1 MTSLIVQP
9 QVVANAAA
17 NVADIGSMIGAANA
31 AAAGTTASVVAAASD
46 EVSAAAATL
55 FNTYAQDYQELLKRA
70 AVLHQQFGQ
79 ALAAAGKAY
88 VESETAAQ
96 ALLGGSP
103 AAGGVTGAADPP
115 LPQTL
120 IAPSVGLFMGGSGNP
135 IPNATYI
142 NGVLNWVNQNFAVT
156 MSNALPL
163 FTPEGLYP
171 VTGVKTLPVNTS
183 VSEGITILQSA
194 INQQL
199 FPTSGTGAPSV
210 AVLGYSQ
217 SSVISSLV
225 MQNIL
230 SGNYPFQVPSTSQL
244 GFTLLGDPM
253 NPNGGL
259 LERFAGLTFPSL
271 GFDFYGATPPNT
283 PYNTAIYT
291 LEYDGFADF
300 PQYPIDFPADLNAFL
315 GIIYLHG
322 TYPFFTGDQILNAI
336 PLTNTVGPT
345 MTDYFILPTQNL
357 PLLDPVRAIPL
368 IGNPIADLVQPD
380 LRVLVDLG
388 YGSTTQGWSPDPPNV
403 PTPFGV
409 IPPVSPIT
417 VAGALATGT
426 QQGISAFA
434 NDISAMMSSPPNLS
448 PAGLSNALMGS
459 LGTGGASVLPAL
471 TSALSS
477 PASFIATL
485 QSANSNIINGISS
498 SASAAYATLLPTADL
513 ANAIVTSV
521 PSYDLNLFLDGVEQV
536 VNGDPVGGLVYAF
549 GAPLAADTAL
559 ATLFGGFE
567 VRVIQHAATSIV
579 GDVMNTYMPPPVSQ
593 AQPQPQL
600 GTAFGSD

>member
-1 MTSLIVQP
+1 MANMFVQP

-17 NVADIGSMIGAANA
+17 NVADIGSMVGAANA
-31 AAAGTTASVVAAASD
+31 AAAGPTTGVVAAASD
-46 EVSAAAATL
+46 EVSAATATL
-55 FNTYAQDYQELLKRA
+55 FNTYAQDCQELLKRA
-70 AVLHQQFGQ
+70 AVMHQQFGQ

-96 ALLGGSP
+96 ALLGGST

-135 IPNATYI
+135 IPNATYV

-171 VTGVKTLPVNTS
+171 VTGIKNLPVNMS
-183 VSEGITILQSA
+183 VSQGVTILQSA

-199 FPTSGTGAPSV
+199 FPTSGTAAPSV

-217 SSVISSLV
+217 SAVISSLV
-225 MQNIL
+225 MQNL
-230 SGNYPFQVPSTSQL
+230 ASGNYPFQVPSTSQL

-259 LERFAGLTFPSL
+259 LERFVGLTLPSL

-300 PQYPIDFPADLNAFL
+300 PQYPIDVLSDLNAVL
-315 GIIYLHG
+315 GIQYVHG
-322 TYPFFTGDQILNAI
+322 TYASINPNALPPGDTMIELPGSATLPGGTGA
-336 PLTNTVGPT
+336 TNYYMV
-345 MTDYFILPTQNL
+345 TQPNL
-357 PLLDPVRAIPL
+357 PLLDPVRAIPV

-380 LRVLVDLG
+380 LSVLVNLG
-388 YGSTTQGWSPDPPNV
+388 YGSTTQGWSTGPANV

-409 IPPVSPIT
+409 IPPVSPGSVIS
-417 VAGALATGT
+417 ALAAGT
-426 QQGISAFA
+426 PQGIGAFA
-434 NDISAMMSSPPNLS
+434 NDVSAGI
-448 PAGLSNALMGS
+448 AGVPSLSNVS
-459 LGTGGASVLPAL
+459 LPDLSSMGTGGGFSFLPAAP
-471 TSALSS
+471 TSA
-477 PASFIATL
+477 PAAIDGFIQAL
-485 QSANSNIINGISS
+485 QTANSTIVNGISG
-498 SASAAYATLLPTADL
+498 SAANAYAVLLPTADI
-513 ANAIVTSV
+513 ANALAISL
-521 PSYDLNLFLDGVEQV
+521 PSYDVNLFLNGVQQV
-536 VNGDPVGGLVYAF
+536 LNGDPAGGLVYAF
-549 GAPLAADTAL
+549 GAPVAADVGLGTLAA
-559 ATLFGGFE
+559 GFE
-567 VRVIQHAATSIV
+567 LDVLLDAA
-579 GDVMNTYMPPPVSQ
+579 GFD
-593 AQPQPQL
+593 L
-600 GTAFGSD
+600 

>member
-31 AAAGTTASVVAAASD
+31 AAAGTTAGVVAAAGD

-183 VSEGITILQSA
+183 VSEGITILQTT

-253 NPNGGL
+253 NPNGGV
-259 LERFAGLTFPSL
+259 LERFVGLTLPSL

-300 PQYPIDFPADLNAFL
+300 PQYPIDVLSDLNAVL
-315 GIIYLHG
+315 GIQYVHG
-322 TYPFFTGDQILNAI
+322 TYASINPNALPQGDTMIELPGSATLPGGTGA
-336 PLTNTVGPT
+336 TNYYMISQP
-345 MTDYFILPTQNL
+345 NL
-357 PLLDPVRAIPL
+357 PLLDPVRAIPI
-368 IGNPIADLVQPD
+368 IGNPIADLAQPD
-380 LRVLVDLG
+380 LAVLVNLG
-388 YGSTTQGWSPDPPNV
+388 YGSTAQGWSTGPANV

-409 IPPVSPIT
+409 IPPVSPID
-417 VAGALATGT
+417 VAGALAAGT
-426 QQGISAFA
+426 QQGMGAFA
-434 NDISAMMSSPPNLS
+434 GDISAGIAGISSPNVSLPDMSSIGMSGVP
-448 PAGLSNALMGS
+448 S
-459 LGTGGASVLPAL
+459 LLPAAP
-471 TSALSS
+471 TSA
-477 PASFIATL
+477 PAAIDGFIQAL
-485 QSANSNIINGISS
+485 QTANTTIVNGISG
-498 SASAAYATLLPTADL
+498 AAANAYAVLLPTADI
-513 ANAIVTSV
+513 ANALATSL
-521 PSYDLNLFLDGVEQV
+521 PSYDVNLFLDGVQQV
-536 VNGDPVGGLVYAF
+536 ISGDPVGGLVYAF
-549 GAPLAADTAL
+549 GAPVAADAGLGTLAA
-559 ATLFGGFE
+559 GFE
-567 VRVIQHAATSIV
+567 I
-579 GDVMNTYMPPPVSQ
+579 DVLLNAV
-593 AQPQPQL
+593 
-600 GTAFGSD
+600 

>member
-31 AAAGTTASVVAAASD
+31 AAAGTTAGVVAAASD

-225 MQNIL
+225 IQNIL

-300 PQYPIDFPADLNAFL
+300 PQYPIDVLSDLNAVL
-315 GIIYLHG
+315 GIQYVHG
-322 TYPFFTGDQILNAI
+322 TYASINPNALPQGDTMIELPGSATLPGGTGA
-336 PLTNTVGPT
+336 TNYYMISQP
-345 MTDYFILPTQNL
+345 NL
-357 PLLDPVRAIPL
+357 PLLDPVRAIPI
-368 IGNPIADLVQPD
+368 IGNPIADLAQPD
-380 LRVLVDLG
+380 LAVLVNLG
-388 YGSTTQGWSPDPPNV
+388 YGSTAQGWSTGPANV

-409 IPPVSPIT
+409 IPPVSPID
-417 VAGALATGT
+417 VAGALAAGT
-426 QQGISAFA
+426 QQGMGAFA
-434 NDISAMMSSPPNLS
+434 GDISAGIAGIPSPNVSLPDMSSIGMSGGP
-448 PAGLSNALMGS
+448 S
-459 LGTGGASVLPAL
+459 LLPAAP
-471 TSALSS
+471 TSA
-477 PASFIATL
+477 PAAIDGFIQAL
-485 QSANSNIINGISS
+485 QTANTTIVNGISG
-498 SASAAYATLLPTADL
+498 AAANAYAVLLPTADI
-513 ANAIVTSV
+513 ANALATSL
-521 PSYDLNLFLDGVEQV
+521 PSYDVNLFLDGVQQV
-536 VNGDPVGGLVYAF
+536 ISGDPVGGLVYAF
-549 GAPLAADTAL
+549 GAPVAADAGLGTLAA
-559 ATLFGGFE
+559 GFE
-567 VRVIQHAATSIV
+567 I
-579 GDVMNTYMPPPVSQ
+579 DVLLNAV
-593 AQPQPQL
+593 
-600 GTAFGSD
+600 

>member
-70 AVLHQQFGQ
+70 AGLHQQFVQ

-225 MQNIL
+225 IQNIL

-300 PQYPIDFPADLNAFL
+300 PQYPIDVLSDLNAVL
-315 GIIYLHG
+315 GIQYVHG
-322 TYPFFTGDQILNAI
+322 TYASIYPNARPQGDTMIELPGSATLPGGTGA
-336 PLTNTVGPT
+336 TNYYMISQP
-345 MTDYFILPTQNL
+345 NL
-357 PLLDPVRAIPL
+357 PLLDPVRAIPI
-368 IGNPIADLVQPD
+368 IGNPIADLAQPD
-380 LRVLVDLG
+380 LAVLVNLG
-388 YGSTTQGWSPDPPNV
+388 YGSTAQGWSTGPANV

-409 IPPVSPIT
+409 IPPVSPID
-417 VAGALATGT
+417 VAGALAAGT
-426 QQGISAFA
+426 QQGMSAFA
-434 NDISAMMSSPPNLS
+434 GDISAGIAGIPSPNVSLPDLSAIGMSGVP
-448 PAGLSNALMGS
+448 S
-459 LGTGGASVLPAL
+459 LLPAAPAPAAIDGFIQ
-471 TSALSS
+471 ALQ
-477 PASFIATL
+477 T
-485 QSANSNIINGISS
+485 ANTTIVNGISG
-498 SASAAYATLLPTADL
+498 AAANAYAVLLPTADI
-513 ANAIVTSV
+513 ANALATSL
-521 PSYDLNLFLDGVEQV
+521 PSYDVNLFLDGVQQV
-536 VNGDPVGGLVYAF
+536 ISGDPVGGLVYAF
-549 GAPLAADTAL
+549 GAPVAADAGLGTLAA
-559 ATLFGGFE
+559 GFE
-567 VRVIQHAATSIV
+567 I
-579 GDVMNTYMPPPVSQ
+579 DVLLNAV
-593 AQPQPQL
+593 
-600 GTAFGSD
+600 

>member
-31 AAAGTTASVVAAASD
+31 AAAGTTAGVVAAAGD

-171 VTGVKTLPVNTS
+171 VTGVKTLPVNMS

-253 NPNGGL
+253 NPNGGV
-259 LERFAGLTFPSL
+259 LERFVGLTLPSL

-300 PQYPIDFPADLNAFL
+300 PQYPIDVLSDLNAVL
-315 GIIYLHG
+315 GIQYVHG
-322 TYPFFTGDQILNAI
+322 TYASINPNALPQGDTMIELPGSATLPGGTGA
-336 PLTNTVGPT
+336 TNYYMISQP
-345 MTDYFILPTQNL
+345 NL
-357 PLLDPVRAIPL
+357 PLLDPVRAIPI
-368 IGNPIADLVQPD
+368 IGNPIADLAQPD
-380 LRVLVDLG
+380 LAVLVNLG
-388 YGSTTQGWSPDPPNV
+388 YGSTAQGWSTGPANV

-409 IPPVSPIT
+409 IPPVSPID
-417 VAGALATGT
+417 VAGALAAGT
-426 QQGISAFA
+426 QQGMGAFA
-434 NDISAMMSSPPNLS
+434 GDISAGIAGISSPNVSLPDMSSIGMSGVP
-448 PAGLSNALMGS
+448 S
-459 LGTGGASVLPAL
+459 LLPAAP
-471 TSALSS
+471 TSA
-477 PASFIATL
+477 PAAIDGFIQAL
-485 QSANSNIINGISS
+485 QTANTTIVNGISG
-498 SASAAYATLLPTADL
+498 AAANAYAVLLPTADI
-513 ANAIVTSV
+513 ANALATSL
-521 PSYDLNLFLDGVEQV
+521 PSYDVNLFLDGVQQV
-536 VNGDPVGGLVYAF
+536 ISGDPVGGLVYAF
-549 GAPLAADTAL
+549 GAPVAADAGLGTLAA
-559 ATLFGGFE
+559 GFE
-567 VRVIQHAATSIV
+567 I
-579 GDVMNTYMPPPVSQ
+579 DVLLNAV
-593 AQPQPQL
+593 
-600 GTAFGSD
+600 

>member
-1 MTSLIVQP
+1 MASMFVQP

-300 PQYPIDFPADLNAFL
+300 PQYPIDVLSDLNAVL
-315 GIIYLHG
+315 GIQYVHG
-322 TYPFFTGDQILNAI
+322 TYASINPNALPQGDTMIELPGSATLPGGTGA
-336 PLTNTVGPT
+336 TNYYMISQP
-345 MTDYFILPTQNL
+345 NL
-357 PLLDPVRAIPL
+357 PLLDPVRAIPI
-368 IGNPIADLVQPD
+368 IGNPIADLAQPD
-380 LRVLVDLG
+380 LAVLVNLG
-388 YGSTTQGWSPDPPNV
+388 YGSTAQGWSTGPANV

-409 IPPVSPIT
+409 IPPVSPID
-417 VAGALATGT
+417 VAGALAAGT
-426 QQGISAFA
+426 QQGMGAFA
-434 NDISAMMSSPPNLS
+434 GDISAGIAGIPSPNVSLPDMSSIGMSGGP
-448 PAGLSNALMGS
+448 S
-459 LGTGGASVLPAL
+459 LLPAAP
-471 TSALSS
+471 TSA
-477 PASFIATL
+477 PAAIDGFIQAL
-485 QSANSNIINGISS
+485 QTANTTIVNGISG
-498 SASAAYATLLPTADL
+498 AAANAYAVLLPTADI
-513 ANAIVTSV
+513 ANALATSL
-521 PSYDLNLFLDGVEQV
+521 PSYDVNLFLDGVQQV
-536 VNGDPVGGLVYAF
+536 ISGDPVGGLVYAF
-549 GAPLAADTAL
+549 GAPVAADAGLGTLAA
-559 ATLFGGFE
+559 GFE
-567 VRVIQHAATSIV
+567 I
-579 GDVMNTYMPPPVSQ
+579 DVLLNAV
-593 AQPQPQL
+593 
-600 GTAFGSD
+600 

>member
-31 AAAGTTASVVAAASD
+31 AAAGPTTGVVAAAGD
-46 EVSAAAATL
+46 EVSAAATTL

-135 IPNATYI
+135 IPNATYV

-171 VTGVKTLPVNTS
+171 VTGIKNLPANTS
-183 VSEGITILQSA
+183 VSQGITILQSA

-253 NPNGGL
+253 NPNGGV
-259 LERFAGLTFPSL
+259 LERFVGLTLPSL

-300 PQYPIDFPADLNAFL
+300 PQYPIDVLSDLNAVL
-315 GIIYLHG
+315 GIQYVHG
-322 TYPFFTGDQILNAI
+322 TYASINPNALPQGDTMIELPGSATLPGGTGA
-336 PLTNTVGPT
+336 TNYY
-345 MTDYFILPTQNL
+345 MITQPNL
-357 PLLDPVRAIPL
+357 PLLDPVRAIPI

-380 LRVLVDLG
+380 LKVLVDLG
-388 YGSTTQGWSPDPPNV
+388 YGSTSQGWSTGPANV

-409 IPPVSPIT
+409 IPPVSPID

-426 QQGISAFA
+426 QQGLGAFA
-434 NDISAMMSSPPNLS
+434 GDISA
-448 PAGLSNALMGS
+448 G
-459 LGTGGASVLPAL
+459 
-471 TSALSS
+471 
-477 PASFIATL
+477 IA
-485 QSANSNIINGISS
+485 GISS
-498 SASAAYATLLPTADL
+498 PNVSLPDMSSIGMSGVPSLLPAAPTSAPAAIDGFIQALQTTNTTIVDGISGAAANAYAVLLPTADI
-513 ANAIVTSV
+513 ANALATSL
-521 PSYDLNLFLDGVEQV
+521 PSYDVNLFLDGVQQV
-536 VNGDPVGGLVYAF
+536 ISGDPVGGLVYAF
-549 GAPLAADTAL
+549 GAPVAADAGLGTLAA
-559 ATLFGGFE
+559 GFE
-567 VRVIQHAATSIV
+567 I
-579 GDVMNTYMPPPVSQ
+579 DVLLNAV
-593 AQPQPQL
+593 
-600 GTAFGSD
+600 

>member
-31 AAAGTTASVVAAASD
+31 AAAGTTAGVVAAAGD

-300 PQYPIDFPADLNAFL
+300 PQYPIDVLSDLNAVL
-315 GIIYLHG
+315 GIQYVHG
-322 TYPFFTGDQILNAI
+322 TYASINPNALPQGDTMIELPGSATLPGGTGA
-336 PLTNTVGPT
+336 TNYYMISQP
-345 MTDYFILPTQNL
+345 NL
-357 PLLDPVRAIPL
+357 PLLDPVRAIPI
-368 IGNPIADLVQPD
+368 IGNPIADLAQPD
-380 LRVLVDLG
+380 LAVLVNLG
-388 YGSTTQGWSPDPPNV
+388 YGSTAQGWSTGPANV

-409 IPPVSPIT
+409 IPPVSPID
-417 VAGALATGT
+417 VAGALAAGT
-426 QQGISAFA
+426 QQGMGAFA
-434 NDISAMMSSPPNLS
+434 GDISAGIAGIPSPNVSLPDMSSIGMSGGP
-448 PAGLSNALMGS
+448 S
-459 LGTGGASVLPAL
+459 LLPAAP
-471 TSALSS
+471 TSA
-477 PASFIATL
+477 PAAIDGFIQAL
-485 QSANSNIINGISS
+485 QTANTTIVNGISG
-498 SASAAYATLLPTADL
+498 AAANAYAVLLPTADI
-513 ANAIVTSV
+513 ANALATSL
-521 PSYDLNLFLDGVEQV
+521 PSYDVNLFLDGVQQV
-536 VNGDPVGGLVYAF
+536 ISGDPVGGLVYAF
-549 GAPLAADTAL
+549 GAPVAADAGLGTLAA
-559 ATLFGGFE
+559 GFE
-567 VRVIQHAATSIV
+567 I
-579 GDVMNTYMPPPVSQ
+579 DVLLNAV
-593 AQPQPQL
+593 
-600 GTAFGSD
+600 

>member
-31 AAAGTTASVVAAASD
+31 AAAGTTAGVVAAAGD

-183 VSEGITILQSA
+183 VSEGITILQTA

-253 NPNGGL
+253 NPNGGV
-259 LERFAGLTFPSL
+259 LERFVGLTLPSL

-300 PQYPIDFPADLNAFL
+300 PQYPIDVLSDLNAVL
-315 GIIYLHG
+315 GIQYVHG
-322 TYPFFTGDQILNAI
+322 TYASINPNALPQGDTMIELPGSATLPGGTGA
-336 PLTNTVGPT
+336 TNYYMISQP
-345 MTDYFILPTQNL
+345 NL
-357 PLLDPVRAIPL
+357 PLLDPVRAIPI
-368 IGNPIADLVQPD
+368 IGNPIADLAQPD
-380 LRVLVDLG
+380 LAVLVNLG
-388 YGSTTQGWSPDPPNV
+388 YGSTAQGWSTGPANV

-409 IPPVSPIT
+409 IPPVSPID
-417 VAGALATGT
+417 VAGALAAGT
-426 QQGISAFA
+426 QQGMGAFA
-434 NDISAMMSSPPNLS
+434 GDISAGIAGISSPNVSLPDMSSIGMSGVP
-448 PAGLSNALMGS
+448 S
-459 LGTGGASVLPAL
+459 LLPAAP
-471 TSALSS
+471 TSA
-477 PASFIATL
+477 PAAIDGFIQAL
-485 QSANSNIINGISS
+485 QTANTTIVNGISG
-498 SASAAYATLLPTADL
+498 AAANAYAVLLPTADI
-513 ANAIVTSV
+513 ANALATSL
-521 PSYDLNLFLDGVEQV
+521 PSYDVNLFLDGVQQV
-536 VNGDPVGGLVYAF
+536 ISGDPVGGLVYAF
-549 GAPLAADTAL
+549 GAPVAADAGLGTLAA
-559 ATLFGGFE
+559 GFE
-567 VRVIQHAATSIV
+567 I
-579 GDVMNTYMPPPVSQ
+579 DVLLNAV
-593 AQPQPQL
+593 
-600 GTAFGSD
+600 

>member
-1 MTSLIVQP
+1 MTNLIVQP

-31 AAAGTTASVVAAASD
+31 AAAGTTAGVVAAASD

-88 VESETAAQ
+88 VESETSAQ

-171 VTGVKTLPVNTS
+171 VTGVKTLPVNMS

-253 NPNGGL
+253 NPNGGV
-259 LERFAGLTFPSL
+259 LERFVGLTFPSL

-300 PQYPIDFPADLNAFL
+300 PQYPIDVLSDLNAVL
-315 GIIYLHG
+315 GIQYVHG
-322 TYPFFTGDQILNAI
+322 TYASINPNALPQGDTMIELPGSATLPGGTGA
-336 PLTNTVGPT
+336 TNYYMISQP
-345 MTDYFILPTQNL
+345 NL
-357 PLLDPVRAIPL
+357 PLLDPVRAIPI
-368 IGNPIADLVQPD
+368 IGNPIADLAQPD
-380 LRVLVDLG
+380 LAVLVNLG
-388 YGSTTQGWSPDPPNV
+388 YGSTAQGWSTGPANV

-409 IPPVSPIT
+409 IPPVSPID
-417 VAGALATGT
+417 VAGALAAGT
-426 QQGISAFA
+426 QQGMGAFA
-434 NDISAMMSSPPNLS
+434 GDISAGIAGISSPNVSLPDMSSIGMSGVP
-448 PAGLSNALMGS
+448 S
-459 LGTGGASVLPAL
+459 LLPAAP
-471 TSALSS
+471 TSA
-477 PASFIATL
+477 PAAIDGFIQAL
-485 QSANSNIINGISS
+485 QTANTTIVNGISG
-498 SASAAYATLLPTADL
+498 AAANAYAVLLPTADI
-513 ANAIVTSV
+513 ANALATSL
-521 PSYDLNLFLDGVEQV
+521 PSYDVNLFLDGVQQV
-536 VNGDPVGGLVYAF
+536 ISGDPVGGLVYAF
-549 GAPLAADTAL
+549 GAPVAADAGLGTLAA
-559 ATLFGGFE
+559 GFE
-567 VRVIQHAATSIV
+567 I
-579 GDVMNTYMPPPVSQ
+579 DVLLNAV
-593 AQPQPQL
+593 
-600 GTAFGSD
+600 

>member
-1 MTSLIVQP
+1 MTRLIVQP

-300 PQYPIDFPADLNAFL
+300 PQYPIDVLSDLNAVL
-315 GIIYLHG
+315 GIQYVHG
-322 TYPFFTGDQILNAI
+322 TYASINPNALPQGDTMIELPGSATLPGGTGA
-336 PLTNTVGPT
+336 TNYYMISQP
-345 MTDYFILPTQNL
+345 NL
-357 PLLDPVRAIPL
+357 PLLDPVRAIPI
-368 IGNPIADLVQPD
+368 IGNPIADLAQPD
-380 LRVLVDLG
+380 LAVLVNLG
-388 YGSTTQGWSPDPPNV
+388 YGSTAQGWSTGPANV

-409 IPPVSPIT
+409 IPPVSPID
-417 VAGALATGT
+417 VAGALAAGT
-426 QQGISAFA
+426 QQGMSAFA
-434 NDISAMMSSPPNLS
+434 GDISAGIAGIPSPNVSLPDMSSIGMSGVP
-448 PAGLSNALMGS
+448 S
-459 LGTGGASVLPAL
+459 LLPAAPAPAAIDGFIQ
-471 TSALSS
+471 ALQ
-477 PASFIATL
+477 T
-485 QSANSNIINGISS
+485 ANTTIVNGISG
-498 SASAAYATLLPTADL
+498 AAANAYAVLLPTADI
-513 ANAIVTSV
+513 ANALATSL
-521 PSYDLNLFLDGVEQV
+521 PSYDVNLFLDGVQQV
-536 VNGDPVGGLVYAF
+536 ISGDPVGGLVYAF
-549 GAPLAADTAL
+549 GAPVAADAGLGTLAA
-559 ATLFGGFE
+559 GFE
-567 VRVIQHAATSIV
+567 I
-579 GDVMNTYMPPPVSQ
+579 DVLLNAV
-593 AQPQPQL
+593 
-600 GTAFGSD
+600 

>member
-225 MQNIL
+225 IQNIL

-300 PQYPIDFPADLNAFL
+300 PQYPIDVLSDLNAVL
-315 GIIYLHG
+315 GIQYVHG
-322 TYPFFTGDQILNAI
+322 TYASINPNALPQGDTMIELPGSATLPGGTGA
-336 PLTNTVGPT
+336 TNYYMISQP
-345 MTDYFILPTQNL
+345 NL
-357 PLLDPVRAIPL
+357 PLLDPVRAIPI
-368 IGNPIADLVQPD
+368 IGNPIADLAQPD
-380 LRVLVDLG
+380 LAVLVNLG
-388 YGSTTQGWSPDPPNV
+388 YGSTAQGWSTGPANV

-409 IPPVSPIT
+409 IPPVSPID
-417 VAGALATGT
+417 VAGALAAGT
-426 QQGISAFA
+426 QQGMGAFA
-434 NDISAMMSSPPNLS
+434 GDISAGIAGIPSPNVSLPDMSSIGMSGGP
-448 PAGLSNALMGS
+448 S
-459 LGTGGASVLPAL
+459 LLPAAP
-471 TSALSS
+471 TSA
-477 PASFIATL
+477 PAAIDGFIQAL
-485 QSANSNIINGISS
+485 QTANTTIVNGISG
-498 SASAAYATLLPTADL
+498 AAANAYAVLLPTADI
-513 ANAIVTSV
+513 ANALATSL
-521 PSYDLNLFLDGVEQV
+521 PSYDVNLFLDGVQQV
-536 VNGDPVGGLVYAF
+536 ISGDPVGGLVYAF
-549 GAPLAADTAL
+549 GAPVAADAGLGTLAA
-559 ATLFGGFE
+559 GFE
-567 VRVIQHAATSIV
+567 I
-579 GDVMNTYMPPPVSQ
+579 DVLLNAV
-593 AQPQPQL
+593 
-600 GTAFGSD
+600 

>member
-1 MTSLIVQP
+1 MASMFVQP

-31 AAAGTTASVVAAASD
+31 AAAGTTAGVVAAAGD

-300 PQYPIDFPADLNAFL
+300 PQYPIDVLSDLNAVL
-315 GIIYLHG
+315 GIQYVHG
-322 TYPFFTGDQILNAI
+322 TYASINPNALPQGDTMIELPGSATLPGGTGA
-336 PLTNTVGPT
+336 TNYYMISQP
-345 MTDYFILPTQNL
+345 NL
-357 PLLDPVRAIPL
+357 PLLDPVRAIPI
-368 IGNPIADLVQPD
+368 IGNPIADLAQPD
-380 LRVLVDLG
+380 LAVLVNLG
-388 YGSTTQGWSPDPPNV
+388 YGSTAQGWSTGPANV

-409 IPPVSPIT
+409 IPPVSPID
-417 VAGALATGT
+417 VAGALAAGT
-426 QQGISAFA
+426 QQGMSAFA
-434 NDISAMMSSPPNLS
+434 GDISAGIAGIPSPNVSLPDMSSIGMSGVP
-448 PAGLSNALMGS
+448 S
-459 LGTGGASVLPAL
+459 LLPAAPAPAAIDGFIQ
-471 TSALSS
+471 ALQ
-477 PASFIATL
+477 T
-485 QSANSNIINGISS
+485 ANTTIVNGISG
-498 SASAAYATLLPTADL
+498 AAANAYAVLLPTADI
-513 ANAIVTSV
+513 ANALATSL
-521 PSYDLNLFLDGVEQV
+521 PSYDVNLFLDGVQQV
-536 VNGDPVGGLVYAF
+536 ISGDPVGGLVYAF
-549 GAPLAADTAL
+549 GAPVAADAGLGTLAA
-559 ATLFGGFE
+559 GFE
-567 VRVIQHAATSIV
+567 I
-579 GDVMNTYMPPPVSQ
+579 DVLLNAV
-593 AQPQPQL
+593 
-600 GTAFGSD
+600 

>member
-31 AAAGTTASVVAAASD
+31 AAAGTTTGVVAAAGD

-115 LPQTL
+115 LPPTL
-120 IAPSVGLFMGGSGNP
+120 TSPSVGLFMGGSGNP
-135 IPNATYI
+135 IPNATYV

-171 VTGVKTLPVNTS
+171 VTGIKNLPANTS
-183 VSEGITILQSA
+183 VSQGITILQSA

-300 PQYPIDFPADLNAFL
+300 PQYPIDVLSDLNAVL
-315 GIIYLHG
+315 GIQYVHG
-322 TYPFFTGDQILNAI
+322 TYASINPNALPQGDTMIELPGSATLPGGTGA
-336 PLTNTVGPT
+336 TNYYMISQP
-345 MTDYFILPTQNL
+345 NL
-357 PLLDPVRAIPL
+357 PLLDPVRAIPI
-368 IGNPIADLVQPD
+368 IGNPIADLAQPD
-380 LRVLVDLG
+380 LAVLVNLG
-388 YGSTTQGWSPDPPNV
+388 YGSTAQGWSTGPANV

-409 IPPVSPIT
+409 IPPVSPID
-417 VAGALATGT
+417 VAGALAAGT
-426 QQGISAFA
+426 QQGMSAFA
-434 NDISAMMSSPPNLS
+434 GDISAGIAGIPSPNVSLPDMSSIGMSGVP
-448 PAGLSNALMGS
+448 S
-459 LGTGGASVLPAL
+459 LLPAAPAPAAIDGFIQ
-471 TSALSS
+471 ALQ
-477 PASFIATL
+477 T
-485 QSANSNIINGISS
+485 ANTTIVNGISG
-498 SASAAYATLLPTADL
+498 AAANAYAVLLPTADI
-513 ANAIVTSV
+513 ANALATSL
-521 PSYDLNLFLDGVEQV
+521 PSYDVNLFLDGVQQV
-536 VNGDPVGGLVYAF
+536 ISGDPVGGLVYAF
-549 GAPLAADTAL
+549 GAPVAADAGLGTLAA
-559 ATLFGGFE
+559 GFE
-567 VRVIQHAATSIV
+567 I
-579 GDVMNTYMPPPVSQ
+579 DVLLNAV
-593 AQPQPQL
+593 
-600 GTAFGSD
+600 

>member
-31 AAAGTTASVVAAASD
+31 AAAGTTAGVVAAAGD

-300 PQYPIDFPADLNAFL
+300 PQYPIDVLSDLNAVL
-315 GIIYLHG
+315 GIQYVHG
-322 TYPFFTGDQILNAI
+322 TYASINPNALPQGDTMIELPGSATLPGGTGA
-336 PLTNTVGPT
+336 TNYYMISQP
-345 MTDYFILPTQNL
+345 NL
-357 PLLDPVRAIPL
+357 PLLDPVRAIPI
-368 IGNPIADLVQPD
+368 IGNPIADLAQPD
-380 LRVLVDLG
+380 LAVLVNLG
-388 YGSTTQGWSPDPPNV
+388 YGSTAQGWSTGPANV

-409 IPPVSPIT
+409 IPPVSPID
-417 VAGALATGT
+417 VAGALAAGT
-426 QQGISAFA
+426 QQGMGAFA
-434 NDISAMMSSPPNLS
+434 GDISAGIAGIPSPNVSLPDMSSIGMSGVP
-448 PAGLSNALMGS
+448 S
-459 LGTGGASVLPAL
+459 LLPAAPAPAAIDGFIQ
-471 TSALSS
+471 ALQ
-477 PASFIATL
+477 T
-485 QSANSNIINGISS
+485 ANTTIVNGISG
-498 SASAAYATLLPTADL
+498 AAANAYAVLLPTADI
-513 ANAIVTSV
+513 ANALATSL
-521 PSYDLNLFLDGVEQV
+521 PSYDVNLFLDGVQQV
-536 VNGDPVGGLVYAF
+536 ISGDPVGGLVYAF
-549 GAPLAADTAL
+549 GAPVAADAGLGTLAA
-559 ATLFGGFE
+559 GFE
-567 VRVIQHAATSIV
+567 I
-579 GDVMNTYMPPPVSQ
+579 DVLLNAV
-593 AQPQPQL
+593 
-600 GTAFGSD
+600 

>member
-1 MTSLIVQP
+1 MASMFVQP

-300 PQYPIDFPADLNAFL
+300 PQYPIDVLSDLNAVL
-315 GIIYLHG
+315 GIQYVHG
-322 TYPFFTGDQILNAI
+322 TYASINPNALPQGDTMIELPGSATLPGGTGA
-336 PLTNTVGPT
+336 TNYYMISQP
-345 MTDYFILPTQNL
+345 NL
-357 PLLDPVRAIPL
+357 PLLDPVRAIPI
-368 IGNPIADLVQPD
+368 IGNPIADLAQPD
-380 LRVLVDLG
+380 LAVLVNLG
-388 YGSTTQGWSPDPPNV
+388 YGSTAQGWSTGPANV

-409 IPPVSPIT
+409 IPPVSPID
-417 VAGALATGT
+417 VAGALAAGT
-426 QQGISAFA
+426 QQGMSAFA
-434 NDISAMMSSPPNLS
+434 GDISAGIAGIPSPNVSLPDMSSIGMSGVP
-448 PAGLSNALMGS
+448 S
-459 LGTGGASVLPAL
+459 LLPAAPAPAAIDGFIQ
-471 TSALSS
+471 ALQ
-477 PASFIATL
+477 T
-485 QSANSNIINGISS
+485 ANTTIVNGISG
-498 SASAAYATLLPTADL
+498 AAANAYAVLLPTADI
-513 ANAIVTSV
+513 ANALATSL
-521 PSYDLNLFLDGVEQV
+521 PSYDVNLFLDGVQQV
-536 VNGDPVGGLVYAF
+536 ISGDPVGGLVYAF
-549 GAPLAADTAL
+549 GAPVAADAGLGTLAA
-559 ATLFGGFE
+559 GFE
-567 VRVIQHAATSIV
+567 I
-579 GDVMNTYMPPPVSQ
+579 DVLLNAV
-593 AQPQPQL
+593 
-600 GTAFGSD
+600 

>member
-1 MTSLIVQP
+1 MFVQP

-31 AAAGTTASVVAAASD
+31 AAAGTTAGVVAAAGD

-300 PQYPIDFPADLNAFL
+300 PQYPIDVLSDLNAVL
-315 GIIYLHG
+315 GIQYVHG
-322 TYPFFTGDQILNAI
+322 TYASINPNALPQGDTMIELPGSATLPGGTGA
-336 PLTNTVGPT
+336 TNYYMISQP
-345 MTDYFILPTQNL
+345 NL
-357 PLLDPVRAIPL
+357 PLLDPVRAIPI
-368 IGNPIADLVQPD
+368 IGNPIADLAQPD
-380 LRVLVDLG
+380 LAVLVNLG
-388 YGSTTQGWSPDPPNV
+388 YGSTAQGWSTGPANV

-409 IPPVSPIT
+409 IPPVSPID
-417 VAGALATGT
+417 VAGALAAGT
-426 QQGISAFA
+426 QQGMSAFA
-434 NDISAMMSSPPNLS
+434 GDISAGIAGIPSPNVSLPDMSSIGMSGVP
-448 PAGLSNALMGS
+448 S
-459 LGTGGASVLPAL
+459 LLPAAPAPAAIDGFIQ
-471 TSALSS
+471 ALQ
-477 PASFIATL
+477 T
-485 QSANSNIINGISS
+485 ANTTIVNGISG
-498 SASAAYATLLPTADL
+498 AAANAYAVLLPTADI
-513 ANAIVTSV
+513 ANALATSL
-521 PSYDLNLFLDGVEQV
+521 PSYDVNLFLDGVQQV
-536 VNGDPVGGLVYAF
+536 ISGDPVGGLVYAF
-549 GAPLAADTAL
+549 GAPVAADAGLGTLAA
-559 ATLFGGFE
+559 GFE
-567 VRVIQHAATSIV
+567 I
-579 GDVMNTYMPPPVSQ
+579 DVLLNAV
-593 AQPQPQL
+593 
-600 GTAFGSD
+600 

>member
-9 QVVANAAA
+9 QVVAIAAA

-31 AAAGTTASVVAAASD
+31 AAAGTTAGVVAAAGD

-171 VTGVKTLPVNTS
+171 VTGVKTLPVNMS

-253 NPNGGL
+253 NPNGGV
-259 LERFAGLTFPSL
+259 LERFVGLTFPSL

-300 PQYPIDFPADLNAFL
+300 PQYPIDVLSDLNAVL
-315 GIIYLHG
+315 GIQYVHG
-322 TYPFFTGDQILNAI
+322 TYASINPNALPQGDTMIELPGSATLPGGTGA
-336 PLTNTVGPT
+336 TNYYMISQP
-345 MTDYFILPTQNL
+345 NL
-357 PLLDPVRAIPL
+357 PLLDPVRAVPI
-368 IGNPIADLVQPD
+368 IGNPIADLAQPD
-380 LRVLVDLG
+380 LAVLVNLG
-388 YGSTTQGWSPDPPNV
+388 YGSTAQGWSTGPANV

-409 IPPVSPIT
+409 IPPVSPID
-417 VAGALATGT
+417 VAGALAAGT
-426 QQGISAFA
+426 QQGMGAFA
-434 NDISAMMSSPPNLS
+434 GDISAGIAGISSPNVSLPDMSSIGMSGVP
-448 PAGLSNALMGS
+448 S
-459 LGTGGASVLPAL
+459 LLPAAP
-471 TSALSS
+471 TSA
-477 PASFIATL
+477 PAAIDGFIQAL
-485 QSANSNIINGISS
+485 QTANTTIVNGISG
-498 SASAAYATLLPTADL
+498 AAANAYAVLLPTADI
-513 ANAIVTSV
+513 ANALATSL
-521 PSYDLNLFLDGVEQV
+521 PSYDVNLFLDGVQQV
-536 VNGDPVGGLVYAF
+536 ISGDPVGGLVYAF
-549 GAPLAADTAL
+549 GAPVAADAGLGTLAA
-559 ATLFGGFE
+559 GFE
-567 VRVIQHAATSIV
+567 I
-579 GDVMNTYMPPPVSQ
+579 DVLLNAV
-593 AQPQPQL
+593 
-600 GTAFGSD
+600 

>member
-31 AAAGTTASVVAAASD
+31 AAAGTTAGVVAAAGD

-88 VESETAAQ
+88 VESETSAQ

-253 NPNGGL
+253 NPNGGV
-259 LERFAGLTFPSL
+259 LERFVGLTFPSL

-300 PQYPIDFPADLNAFL
+300 PQYPIDVLSDLNAVL
-315 GIIYLHG
+315 GIQYVHG
-322 TYPFFTGDQILNAI
+322 TYASINPNALPQGDTMIELPGSATLPGGTGA
-336 PLTNTVGPT
+336 TNYY
-345 MTDYFILPTQNL
+345 MITQPNL
-357 PLLDPVRAIPL
+357 PLLDPVRAVPI
-368 IGNPIADLVQPD
+368 IGNPIADLAQPD
-380 LRVLVDLG
+380 LAVLVNLG
-388 YGSTTQGWSPDPPNV
+388 YGSTAQGWSTGPANV

-409 IPPVSPIT
+409 IPPVSPID
-417 VAGALATGT
+417 VAGALAAGT
-426 QQGISAFA
+426 QQGMGAFA
-434 NDISAMMSSPPNLS
+434 GDISAGIAGISSPNVSLPDMSSIGMSGVP
-448 PAGLSNALMGS
+448 S
-459 LGTGGASVLPAL
+459 LLPAAP
-471 TSALSS
+471 TSA
-477 PASFIATL
+477 PAAIDGFIQAL
-485 QSANSNIINGISS
+485 QTANTTIVNGISG
-498 SASAAYATLLPTADL
+498 AAANAYAVLLPTADI
-513 ANAIVTSV
+513 ANALATSL
-521 PSYDLNLFLDGVEQV
+521 PSYDVNLFLDGVQQV
-536 VNGDPVGGLVYAF
+536 ISGDPVGGLVYAF
-549 GAPLAADTAL
+549 GAPVAADAGLGTLAA
-559 ATLFGGFE
+559 GFE
-567 VRVIQHAATSIV
+567 I
-579 GDVMNTYMPPPVSQ
+579 DVLLNAV
-593 AQPQPQL
+593 
-600 GTAFGSD
+600 

>member
-1 MTSLIVQP
+1 MTNLIVQP

-31 AAAGTTASVVAAASD
+31 AAAGTTAGVVAAASD

-70 AVLHQQFGQ
+70 AMLHQQFGQ

-88 VESETAAQ
+88 VESETSAQ

-142 NGVLNWVNQNFAVT
+142 NGVLNWLNQNFAVT

-171 VTGVKTLPVNTS
+171 VTGVKTLPVNMS

-253 NPNGGL
+253 NPNGGV
-259 LERFAGLTFPSL
+259 LERFVGLTFPSL

-300 PQYPIDFPADLNAFL
+300 PQYPIDVLSDLNAVL
-315 GIIYLHG
+315 GIQYVHG
-322 TYPFFTGDQILNAI
+322 TYASINPNALPQGDTMIELPGSATLPGGTGA
-336 PLTNTVGPT
+336 TNYYMISQP
-345 MTDYFILPTQNL
+345 NL
-357 PLLDPVRAIPL
+357 PLLDPVRAIPI
-368 IGNPIADLVQPD
+368 IGNPIADLAQPD
-380 LRVLVDLG
+380 LAVLVNLG
-388 YGSTTQGWSPDPPNV
+388 YGSTAQGWSTGPANV

-409 IPPVSPIT
+409 IPPVSPID
-417 VAGALATGT
+417 VAGALAAGT
-426 QQGISAFA
+426 QQGMGAFA
-434 NDISAMMSSPPNLS
+434 GDISAGIAGISSPNVSLPDMSSIGMSGVP
-448 PAGLSNALMGS
+448 S
-459 LGTGGASVLPAL
+459 LLPAAP
-471 TSALSS
+471 TSA
-477 PASFIATL
+477 PAAIDGFIQAL
-485 QSANSNIINGISS
+485 QTANTTIVNGISG
-498 SASAAYATLLPTADL
+498 AAANAYAVLLPTADI
-513 ANAIVTSV
+513 ANALATSL
-521 PSYDLNLFLDGVEQV
+521 PSYDVNLFLDGVQQV
-536 VNGDPVGGLVYAF
+536 ISGDPVGGLVYAF
-549 GAPLAADTAL
+549 GAPVAADAGLGTLAA
-559 ATLFGGFE
+559 GFE
-567 VRVIQHAATSIV
+567 I
-579 GDVMNTYMPPPVSQ
+579 DVLLNAV
-593 AQPQPQL
+593 
-600 GTAFGSD
+600 

>member
-1 MTSLIVQP
+1 MASMFVQP

-31 AAAGTTASVVAAASD
+31 AAAGTTAGVVAAAGD

-300 PQYPIDFPADLNAFL
+300 PQYPIDVLSDLNAVL
-315 GIIYLHG
+315 GIQYVHG
-322 TYPFFTGDQILNAI
+322 TYASINPNALPQGDTMIELPGSATLPGGTGA
-336 PLTNTVGPT
+336 TNYYMISQP
-345 MTDYFILPTQNL
+345 NL
-357 PLLDPVRAIPL
+357 PLLDPVRAIPI
-368 IGNPIADLVQPD
+368 IGNPIADLAQPD
-380 LRVLVDLG
+380 LAVLVNLG
-388 YGSTTQGWSPDPPNV
+388 YGSTAQGWSTGPANV

-409 IPPVSPIT
+409 IPPVSPID
-417 VAGALATGT
+417 VAGALAAGT
-426 QQGISAFA
+426 QQGMGAFA
-434 NDISAMMSSPPNLS
+434 GDISAGIAGIPSPNVSLPDMSSIGMSGGP
-448 PAGLSNALMGS
+448 S
-459 LGTGGASVLPAL
+459 LLPAAP
-471 TSALSS
+471 TSA
-477 PASFIATL
+477 PAAIDGFIQAL
-485 QSANSNIINGISS
+485 QTANTTIVNGISG
-498 SASAAYATLLPTADL
+498 AAANAYAVLLPTADI
-513 ANAIVTSV
+513 ANALATSL
-521 PSYDLNLFLDGVEQV
+521 PSYDVNLFLDGVQQV
-536 VNGDPVGGLVYAF
+536 ISGDPVGGLVYAF
-549 GAPLAADTAL
+549 GAPVAADAGLGTLAA
-559 ATLFGGFE
+559 GFE
-567 VRVIQHAATSIV
+567 I
-579 GDVMNTYMPPPVSQ
+579 DVLLNAV
-593 AQPQPQL
+593 
-600 GTAFGSD
+600 

>member
-31 AAAGTTASVVAAASD
+31 AAAGPTTGVVAAAGD
-46 EVSAAAATL
+46 EVSAAATTL

-115 LPQTL
+115 LPPTL
-120 IAPSVGLFMGGSGNP
+120 TSPSVGLFMGGSGNP
-135 IPNATYI
+135 IPNATYV

-171 VTGVKTLPVNTS
+171 VTGIKNLPANTS
-183 VSEGITILQSA
+183 VSQGITILQSA

-259 LERFAGLTFPSL
+259 LERFVGLTLPSL

-300 PQYPIDFPADLNAFL
+300 PQYPIDVLSDLNAVL
-315 GIIYLHG
+315 GIQYVHG
-322 TYPFFTGDQILNAI
+322 TYASINPNALPQGDTMIELPGSATLPGGTGA
-336 PLTNTVGPT
+336 TNYY
-345 MTDYFILPTQNL
+345 MITQPNL
-357 PLLDPVRAIPL
+357 PLLDPVRAIPI

-380 LRVLVDLG
+380 LKVLVDLG
-388 YGSTTQGWSPDPPNV
+388 YGSTSQGWSTGPANV

-409 IPPVSPIT
+409 IPPVSPID

-426 QQGISAFA
+426 QQGLGAFA
-434 NDISAMMSSPPNLS
+434 GDISAGIAGIPSLNVSLPDMSSIGMSGGP
-448 PAGLSNALMGS
+448 S
-459 LGTGGASVLPAL
+459 LLPAAP
-471 TSALSS
+471 TSA
-477 PASFIATL
+477 PAAIDGFIQAL
-485 QSANSNIINGISS
+485 QTTNTTIVDGISG
-498 SASAAYATLLPTADL
+498 AAANAYAVLLPTADI
-513 ANAIVTSV
+513 ANALATSV
-521 PSYDLNLFLDGVEQV
+521 PSYDVNLFLDGVQQV
-536 VNGDPVGGLVYAF
+536 ISGDPVGGLVYAF
-549 GAPLAADTAL
+549 GAPVAADAGLGTLAA
-559 ATLFGGFE
+559 GFE
-567 VRVIQHAATSIV
+567 V
-579 GDVMNTYMPPPVSQ
+579 DVLLNAV
-593 AQPQPQL
+593 
-600 GTAFGSD
+600 

>member
-1 MTSLIVQP
+1 MASMFVQP

-31 AAAGTTASVVAAASD
+31 AAAGTTAGVVAAAGD

-300 PQYPIDFPADLNAFL
+300 PQYPIDVLSDLNAVL
-315 GIIYLHG
+315 GIQYVHG
-322 TYPFFTGDQILNAI
+322 TYASINPNALPQGDTMIELPGSATLPGGTGA
-336 PLTNTVGPT
+336 TNYYMISQP
-345 MTDYFILPTQNL
+345 NL
-357 PLLDPVRAIPL
+357 PLLDPVRAIPI
-368 IGNPIADLVQPD
+368 IGNPIADLAQPD
-380 LRVLVDLG
+380 LAVLVNLG
-388 YGSTTQGWSPDPPNV
+388 YGSTAQGWSTGPANV

-409 IPPVSPIT
+409 IPPVSPID
-417 VAGALATGT
+417 VAGALAAGT
-426 QQGISAFA
+426 QQGMGAFA
-434 NDISAMMSSPPNLS
+434 GDISAGIAGIPSPNVSLPDMSSIGMSGVP
-448 PAGLSNALMGS
+448 S
-459 LGTGGASVLPAL
+459 LLPAAPAPAAIDGFIQ
-471 TSALSS
+471 ALQ
-477 PASFIATL
+477 T
-485 QSANSNIINGISS
+485 ANTTIVNGISG
-498 SASAAYATLLPTADL
+498 AAANAYAVLLPTADI
-513 ANAIVTSV
+513 ANALATSL
-521 PSYDLNLFLDGVEQV
+521 PSYDVNLFLDGVQQV
-536 VNGDPVGGLVYAF
+536 ISGDPVGGLVYAF
-549 GAPLAADTAL
+549 GAPVAADAGLGTLAA
-559 ATLFGGFE
+559 GFE
-567 VRVIQHAATSIV
+567 I
-579 GDVMNTYMPPPVSQ
+579 DVLLNAV
-593 AQPQPQL
+593 
-600 GTAFGSD
+600 

>member
-300 PQYPIDFPADLNAFL
+300 PQYPIDVLSDLNAVL
-315 GIIYLHG
+315 GIQYVHG
-322 TYPFFTGDQILNAI
+322 TYASINPNALPQGDTMIELPGSATLPGGTGA
-336 PLTNTVGPT
+336 TNYYMISQP
-345 MTDYFILPTQNL
+345 NL
-357 PLLDPVRAIPL
+357 PLLDPVRAIPI
-368 IGNPIADLVQPD
+368 IGNPIADLAQPD
-380 LRVLVDLG
+380 LAVLVNLG
-388 YGSTTQGWSPDPPNV
+388 YGSTAQGWSTGPANV

-409 IPPVSPIT
+409 IPPVSPID
-417 VAGALATGT
+417 VAGALAAGT
-426 QQGISAFA
+426 QQGMGAFA
-434 NDISAMMSSPPNLS
+434 GDISAGIAGIPSPNVSLPDMSSIGMSGGP
-448 PAGLSNALMGS
+448 S
-459 LGTGGASVLPAL
+459 LLPAAP
-471 TSALSS
+471 TSA
-477 PASFIATL
+477 PAAIDGFIQAL
-485 QSANSNIINGISS
+485 QTANTTIVNGISG
-498 SASAAYATLLPTADL
+498 AAANAYAVLLPTADI
-513 ANAIVTSV
+513 ANALATSL
-521 PSYDLNLFLDGVEQV
+521 PSYDVNLFLDGVQQV
-536 VNGDPVGGLVYAF
+536 ISGDPVGGLVYAF
-549 GAPLAADTAL
+549 GAPVAADAGLGTLAA
-559 ATLFGGFE
+559 GFE
-567 VRVIQHAATSIV
+567 I
-579 GDVMNTYMPPPVSQ
+579 DVLLNAV
-593 AQPQPQL
+593 
-600 GTAFGSD
+600 

>member
-31 AAAGTTASVVAAASD
+31 AAAGTTAGVVAAAGD
-46 EVSAAAATL
+46 EVSTAAATL
-55 FNTYAQDYQELLKRA
+55 FNTYAQDYQEGLKRA

-79 ALAAAGKAY
+79 AMAAAGNAY
-88 VESETAAQ
+88 AGAETAAQ
-96 ALLGGSP
+96 ALLGGP
-103 AAGGVTGAADPP
+103 TAGGGVAGAADPP

-120 IAPSVGLFMGGSGNP
+120 TSPSIGLFMGGSGNP
-135 IPNATYI
+135 IPNATYV

-199 FPTSGTGAPSV
+199 GTGAPSV

-259 LERFAGLTFPSL
+259 LERFAGLTLPSL

-300 PQYPIDFPADLNAFL
+300 PQYPIDVLSDLNAVL
-315 GIIYLHG
+315 GIQYVHG
-322 TYPFFTGDQILNAI
+322 TYASINPNALPQGDTMIELPGSATLPGGTGA
-336 PLTNTVGPT
+336 TNYY
-345 MTDYFILPTQNL
+345 MITQPNL
-357 PLLDPVRAIPL
+357 PLLDPVRAIPI
-368 IGNPIADLVQPD
+368 IGNPIADLAQPD
-380 LRVLVDLG
+380 LAVLVNLG
-388 YGSTTQGWSPDPPNV
+388 YGSTAQGWSTGPANV

-409 IPPVSPIT
+409 IPPVSPID
-417 VAGALATGT
+417 VAGALAAGT
-426 QQGISAFA
+426 QQGMGAFA
-434 NDISAMMSSPPNLS
+434 GDISAGIAGIPSPNVSLPDMSSIRMSGGP
-448 PAGLSNALMGS
+448 S
-459 LGTGGASVLPAL
+459 LLPAAP
-471 TSALSS
+471 TSA
-477 PASFIATL
+477 PAAIDGFIQAL
-485 QSANSNIINGISS
+485 QAANTTIVNGISG
-498 SASAAYATLLPTADL
+498 AAANAYAVLLPTADI
-513 ANAIVTSV
+513 ANALATSL
-521 PSYDLNLFLDGVEQV
+521 PSYDVNLFLDGVQQV
-536 VNGDPVGGLVYAF
+536 ISGDPVGGLVYAF
-549 GAPLAADTAL
+549 GAPVAADAGLGTLAA
-559 ATLFGGFE
+559 GFE
-567 VRVIQHAATSIV
+567 I
-579 GDVMNTYMPPPVSQ
+579 DVLLNAV
-593 AQPQPQL
+593 
-600 GTAFGSD
+600 

>member
-31 AAAGTTASVVAAASD
+31 AAAGTTAGVVAAAGD

-171 VTGVKTLPVNTS
+171 VTGVKTLPVNMS

-253 NPNGGL
+253 NPNGGV
-259 LERFAGLTFPSL
+259 LERFVGLTFPSL

-300 PQYPIDFPADLNAFL
+300 PQYPIDVLSDLNAVL
-315 GIIYLHG
+315 GIQYVHG
-322 TYPFFTGDQILNAI
+322 TYASINPNALPQGDTMIELPGSATLPGGTGA
-336 PLTNTVGPT
+336 TNYYMISQP
-345 MTDYFILPTQNL
+345 NL
-357 PLLDPVRAIPL
+357 PLLDPVRAIPI
-368 IGNPIADLVQPD
+368 IGNPIADLAQPD
-380 LRVLVDLG
+380 LAVLVNLG
-388 YGSTTQGWSPDPPNV
+388 YGSTAQGWSTGPANV

-409 IPPVSPIT
+409 IPPVSPID
-417 VAGALATGT
+417 VAGALAAGT
-426 QQGISAFA
+426 QQGMGAFA
-434 NDISAMMSSPPNLS
+434 GDISAGIAGISSPNVSLPDMSSIGMSGVP
-448 PAGLSNALMGS
+448 S
-459 LGTGGASVLPAL
+459 LLPAAP
-471 TSALSS
+471 TSA
-477 PASFIATL
+477 PAAIDGFIQAL
-485 QSANSNIINGISS
+485 QTANTTIVNGISG
-498 SASAAYATLLPTADL
+498 AAANAYAVLLPTADI
-513 ANAIVTSV
+513 ANALATSL
-521 PSYDLNLFLDGVEQV
+521 PSYDVNLFLDGVQQV
-536 VNGDPVGGLVYAF
+536 ISGDPVGGLVYAF
-549 GAPLAADTAL
+549 GAPVAADAGLGTLAA
-559 ATLFGGFE
+559 GFE
-567 VRVIQHAATSIV
+567 I
-579 GDVMNTYMPPPVSQ
+579 DVLLNAV
-593 AQPQPQL
+593 
-600 GTAFGSD
+600 

>member
-300 PQYPIDFPADLNAFL
+300 PQYPIDVLSDLNAVL
-315 GIIYLHG
+315 GIQYVHG
-322 TYPFFTGDQILNAI
+322 TYASINPNALPQGDTMIELPGSATLPGGTGA
-336 PLTNTVGPT
+336 TNYYMISQP
-345 MTDYFILPTQNL
+345 NL
-357 PLLDPVRAIPL
+357 PLLDPVRAIPI
-368 IGNPIADLVQPD
+368 IGNPIADLAQPD
-380 LRVLVDLG
+380 LAVLVNLG
-388 YGSTTQGWSPDPPNV
+388 YGSTAQGWSTGPANV

-409 IPPVSPIT
+409 IPPVSPID
-417 VAGALATGT
+417 VAGALAAGT
-426 QQGISAFA
+426 QQGMSAFA
-434 NDISAMMSSPPNLS
+434 GDISAGIAGIPSPNVSLPDMSSIGMSGVP
-448 PAGLSNALMGS
+448 S
-459 LGTGGASVLPAL
+459 LLPAAPAPAAIDGFIQ
-471 TSALSS
+471 ALQ
-477 PASFIATL
+477 T
-485 QSANSNIINGISS
+485 ANTTIVNGISG
-498 SASAAYATLLPTADL
+498 AAANAYAVLLPTADI
-513 ANAIVTSV
+513 ANALATSL
-521 PSYDLNLFLDGVEQV
+521 PSYDVNLFLDGVQQV
-536 VNGDPVGGLVYAF
+536 ISGDPVGGLVYAF
-549 GAPLAADTAL
+549 GAPVAADAGLGTLAA
-559 ATLFGGFE
+559 GFE
-567 VRVIQHAATSIV
+567 I
-579 GDVMNTYMPPPVSQ
+579 DVLLNAV
-593 AQPQPQL
+593 
-600 GTAFGSD
+600 

>member
-31 AAAGTTASVVAAASD
+31 AAAGPTAGVVAAASD

-135 IPNATYI
+135 IPNATYV

-259 LERFAGLTFPSL
+259 LERFAGLTLPSL

-300 PQYPIDFPADLNAFL
+300 PQYPIDVLSDLNAVL
-315 GIIYLHG
+315 GIQYVHG
-322 TYPFFTGDQILNAI
+322 TYASINPNALPQGDTMIELPGSATLPGGTGA
-336 PLTNTVGPT
+336 TNYYMIAQP
-345 MTDYFILPTQNL
+345 NL
-357 PLLDPVRAIPL
+357 PLLDPVRAIPI
-368 IGNPIADLVQPD
+368 IGNPIADLAQPD
-380 LRVLVDLG
+380 LAVLVNLG
-388 YGSTTQGWSPDPPNV
+388 YGSTAQGWSTGPANV

-409 IPPVSPIT
+409 IPPVSPID
-417 VAGALATGT
+417 VAGALAAGT
-426 QQGISAFA
+426 QQGMGAFA
-434 NDISAMMSSPPNLS
+434 GDISAGIAGIPSPNVSLPDMSSIGMSGGP
-448 PAGLSNALMGS
+448 S
-459 LGTGGASVLPAL
+459 LLPAAP
-471 TSALSS
+471 TSVPAAIDGFIQALQ
-477 PASFIATL
+477 T
-485 QSANSNIINGISS
+485 ANTTIVNGISG
-498 SASAAYATLLPTADL
+498 AAANAYAVLLPTADI
-513 ANAIVTSV
+513 ANALATSL
-521 PSYDLNLFLDGVEQV
+521 PSYDVNLFLDGVQQV
-536 VNGDPVGGLVYAF
+536 ISGDPVGGLVYAF
-549 GAPLAADTAL
+549 GAPVAADAGLGTLAA
-559 ATLFGGFE
+559 GFE
-567 VRVIQHAATSIV
+567 I
-579 GDVMNTYMPPPVSQ
+579 DVLLNAV
-593 AQPQPQL
+593 
-600 GTAFGSD
+600 

>member
-31 AAAGTTASVVAAASD
+31 AAAGTTAGVVAAAGD

-183 VSEGITILQSA
+183 VSEGITILQTT

-253 NPNGGL
+253 NPNGGV
-259 LERFAGLTFPSL
+259 LERFVGLTLPSL

-300 PQYPIDFPADLNAFL
+300 PQYPIDVLSDLNAVL
-315 GIIYLHG
+315 GIQYVHG
-322 TYPFFTGDQILNAI
+322 TYASINPNALPQGDTMIELPGSATLPGGTGA
-336 PLTNTVGPT
+336 TNYYMISQP
-345 MTDYFILPTQNL
+345 NL
-357 PLLDPVRAIPL
+357 PLLDPVRAIPI
-368 IGNPIADLVQPD
+368 IGNPIADLAQPD
-380 LRVLVDLG
+380 LAVLVNLG
-388 YGSTTQGWSPDPPNV
+388 YGSTPQGWSTGPANV

-409 IPPVSPIT
+409 IPPVSPID
-417 VAGALATGT
+417 VAGALAAGT
-426 QQGISAFA
+426 QQGMGAFA
-434 NDISAMMSSPPNLS
+434 GDISAGIAGISSPNVSLPDMSSIGMSGVP
-448 PAGLSNALMGS
+448 S
-459 LGTGGASVLPAL
+459 LLPAAP
-471 TSALSS
+471 TSA
-477 PASFIATL
+477 PAAIDGFIQAL
-485 QSANSNIINGISS
+485 QTANTTIVNGISG
-498 SASAAYATLLPTADL
+498 AAANAYAVLLPTADI
-513 ANAIVTSV
+513 ANALATSL
-521 PSYDLNLFLDGVEQV
+521 PSYDVNLFLDGVQQV
-536 VNGDPVGGLVYAF
+536 ISGDPVGGLVYAF
-549 GAPLAADTAL
+549 GAPVAADAGLGTLAA
-559 ATLFGGFE
+559 GFE
-567 VRVIQHAATSIV
+567 I
-579 GDVMNTYMPPPVSQ
+579 DVLLNAV
-593 AQPQPQL
+593 
-600 GTAFGSD
+600 